1 MTRDLSAWLLL
12 AAVGGAVGSAVRV
25 VAAHHLDTGWPRGTL
40 LVNLTGSFVLGLLT
54 GLSVAGPSLALWGVG
69 LCGGLT
75 TYSSFAVQ
83 AHGLGGRRLAVYV
96 LATLTGCIVM
106 AGCGLILAWP

>member
-1 MTRDLSAWLLL
+1 MTGDLSTWLLL
-12 AAVGGAVGSAVRV
+12 IAVGGAVGSAVRL

-40 LVNLTGSFVLGLLT
+40 LVNLTGSLLLGLLT
-54 GLSVAGPSLALWGVG
+54 GLSVADPALALWGVG

-96 LATLTGCIVM
+96 VVTLTGCIAM
-106 AGCGLILAWP
+106 AGLGLILAWP